1 MAKTDG
7 GPAFP
12 EARGG
17 GVTPG
22 MTLRDYFAG
31 QAVIA
36 LMSNPTWVA
45 GLDKAASDNGYDF
58 KHALA
63 GSAYALADEMLDIRN
78 AGK

>member
-31 QAVIA
+31 QAIA
-36 LMSNPTWVA
+36 GFMPGAAVDDSYVRQFARRAYQVA
-45 GLDKAASDNGYDF
+45 DAMIEARD
-58 KHALA
+58 
-63 GSAYALADEMLDIRN
+63 